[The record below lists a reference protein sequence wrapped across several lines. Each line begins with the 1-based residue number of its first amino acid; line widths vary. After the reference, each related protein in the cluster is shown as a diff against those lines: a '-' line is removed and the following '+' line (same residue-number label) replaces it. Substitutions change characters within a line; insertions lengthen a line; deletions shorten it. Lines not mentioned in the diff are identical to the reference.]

1 MIDGGGKL
9 ISELREVMDNFKI
22 RTSKSVTNEM
32 VEHVEDHRTVDKAV
46 VVELCVQLS
55 LERNIAARARKRME
69 GTFEHN

>member
-1 MIDGGGKL
+1 
-9 ISELREVMDNFKI
+9 
-22 RTSKSVTNEM
+22 M

-69 GTFEHN
+69 GTIDDI